1 MTSTHEPAG
10 TPAGAAETKI
20 PQQGPSAFDPVH
32 PPQRE
37 LLDDCV
43 HCGFCLP
50 TCPTYVLWGEEMD
63 SPRGRILLMDLA
75 EKGDITLDGP
85 FTEHIDNCL
94 GCMACVTAC
103 PSGVQ
108 YDKLLESVRPQIERN
123 VPRSASDRLFRDAI
137 FSLFP
142 YKRRLRAAALPG
154 ALYQQLRKV
163 PAIRRLAEK
172 LPGQLAA
179 MESLLPPVSV
189 REAFARLPVHTP
201 AVGTRRA
208 RVALLTGCVQDVF
221 FHRVNEAT
229 VRVLSAEGCDVLV
242 PRDQQCC
249 GALEVHAGREE
260 SALDRARRTI
270 ARFETLDV
278 DAVVTNVAGCGSSMK
293 DYGHLLADD
302 PEWKDRAAAF
312 SARYR
317 DVHEVLAD
325 LYSRDDDGGP
335 RAPRTPVP
343 GRVAY
348 HDACHLGH
356 AQGVRSQPREVLRTI
371 PELELV
377 DIAEASLCCGSAGIY
392 NMVKPDAAADLGV
405 RKAERIREAKP
416 DVVVTANPGCLLQI
430 GKYLPSE
437 DVADVPL
444 LHPVQLLDASIRG
457 AAVPRR

>member
-1 MTSTHEPAG
+1 
-10 TPAGAAETKI
+10 
-20 PQQGPSAFDPVH
+20 
-32 PPQRE
+32 
-37 LLDDCV
+37 
-43 HCGFCLP
+43 
-50 TCPTYVLWGEEMD
+50 
-63 SPRGRILLMDLA
+63 MDLA

-189 REAFARLPVHTP
+189 RGPSRGSRCHTRPSAP
-201 AVGTRRA
+201 AG

-242 PRDQQCC
+242 P
-249 GALEVHAGREE
+249 A
-260 SALDRARRTI
+260 T
-270 ARFETLDV
+270 
-278 DAVVTNVAGCGSSMK
+278 SS
-293 DYGHLLADD
+293 
-302 PEWKDRAAAF
+302 AAARWRCTPG
-312 SARYR
+312 AR
-317 DVHEVLAD
+317 
-325 LYSRDDDGGP
+325 SP
-335 RAPRTPVP
+335 P
-343 GRVAY
+343 
-348 HDACHLGH
+348 
-356 AQGVRSQPREVLRTI
+356 
-371 PELELV
+371 
-377 DIAEASLCCGSAGIY
+377 
-392 NMVKPDAAADLGV
+392 
-405 RKAERIREAKP
+405 
-416 DVVVTANPGCLLQI
+416 
-430 GKYLPSE
+430 
-437 DVADVPL
+437 
-444 LHPVQLLDASIRG
+444 
-457 AAVPRR
+457 